1 MWEGTIEQS
10 RAVHSRIRMGQGIIN
25 SAFENVEAPVALMVD
40 PHVAYVGDRVEAS
53 LNKAAR
59 VVRLNVPMA
68 EAVKS
73 LDTVQTLYRALGD
86 HGVTRDTVL
95 VVVGGGVMTD
105 LCGFVAATYL
115 RGLSWIAVPTTLL
128 AQVDAAIGGKVGVNM
143 PWGKNLVGAFH
154 LPTMV
159 VADVDCL
166 QSLPVRQWQ
175 AGLGE
180 VMKSALIAGGDLW
193 RKLTTTPPRMDDPT
207 ASWLSVIQQTAAI
220 KINVVN
226 QDLTESN
233 VRFFLNF
240 GHTVGHA
247 LEHHFG
253 YGQLTHGEAVGLGT
267 LVALA
272 LSERH
277 LGLDKAV
284 RTEVEQWLDLWGL
297 PRSISPISLEDIR
310 PALMQD
316 KKARASGL
324 QWVLIGQVGQPQ
336 LVTDLSWTDVENA
349 LSVIFRA

>member
-143 PWGKNLVGAFH
+143 PW
-154 LPTMV
+154 
-159 VADVDCL
+159 
-166 QSLPVRQWQ
+166 
-175 AGLGE
+175 
-180 VMKSALIAGGDLW
+180 
-193 RKLTTTPPRMDDPT
+193 
-207 ASWLSVIQQTAAI
+207 
-220 KINVVN
+220 
-226 QDLTESN
+226 
-233 VRFFLNF
+233 
-240 GHTVGHA
+240 
-247 LEHHFG
+247 
-253 YGQLTHGEAVGLGT
+253 
-267 LVALA
+267 
-272 LSERH
+272 
-277 LGLDKAV
+277 
-284 RTEVEQWLDLWGL
+284 
-297 PRSISPISLEDIR
+297 
-310 PALMQD
+310 
-316 KKARASGL
+316 
-324 QWVLIGQVGQPQ
+324 
-336 LVTDLSWTDVENA
+336 
-349 LSVIFRA
+349 